1 MAVSK
6 QRVYGTTVHN
16 GLRHIATGMID
27 GTFSKKKGEW
37 DTHTR
42 CGKYTTSVVD
52 EGDDG
57 VVSCIFCLGRKQ
69 PTGSILRGMTFDS
82 VHIDEPMD
90 FIQNDVVIDEAMN
103 LAADDVKNILELYD
117 QGALSRSY
125 VVGTLLGPPPPS
137 DEELPTSRR
146 SR

>member
-6 QRVYGTTVHN
+6 QRVFGTTVHN

-42 CGKYTTSVVD
+42 CGKYVASAVD
-52 EGDDG
+52 EDDDL

-69 PTGSILRGMTFDS
+69 PTGSILRGMTADV
-82 VHIDEPMD
+82 VHIDEAQDFSPTQMMD
-90 FIQNDVVIDEAMN
+90 LINKVGEKVVAG
-103 LAADDVKNILELYD
+103 ATRRCVADIPS
-117 QGALSRSY
+117 A
-125 VVGTLLGPPPPS
+125 PPLPS
-137 DEELPTSRR
+137 DEEPPASRR

>member
-42 CGKYTTSVVD
+42 CGKYTASSVD
-52 EGDDG
+52 ESDDL
-57 VVSCIFCLGRKQ
+57 VVTCILCLGRKQ

-90 FIQNDVVIDEAMN
+90 FIQNDVVIDDAMN
-103 LAADDVKNILELYD
+103 LSSEDVKNVLELYD
-117 QGALSRSY
+117 HGALSKSY
-125 VVGTLLGPPPPS
+125 VAGTLLDPPQPS
-137 DEELPTSRR
+137 DEEPPT
-146 SR
+146 